1 MKAPMRDHPDPRLS
15 TRRCLLALPAWIAV
29 AALAH
34 ATTTA
39 AASTTTEER
48 PVAGFDDV
56 LWDATGQLTIEQT
69 GRERLVIEAE
79 RDVLRRIV
87 TRVQGTRLE
96 IGFAPGRVE
105 SKLPIRFRLEL
116 RHLRRL
122 ELRGS
127 GSTVSGPL
135 RADELTLALHGS
147 NDLRIEAL
155 DARRVDLL
163 HAGAGDV
170 LIRRGR
176 VDVQRIVLEGS
187 GTVDAT
193 ALDARSSDVLL
204 SGAGQVRLAA
214 EQRLA
219 ARIDGSGDIVYR
231 GQPRVTQVVR
241 GAGDVRRSTR

>member
-1 MKAPMRDHPDPRLS
+1 M
-15 TRRCLLALPAWIAV
+15 LALPACLAV
-29 AALAH
+29 ASLARA
-34 ATTTA
+34 ATPATIA
-39 AASTTTEER
+39 TEER

-56 LWDATGQLTIEQT
+56 AWDATGELTIEQT

-87 TRVQGTRLE
+87 TRVQGQRLE

-105 SKLPIRFRLEL
+105 SKLPIRFRLEV
-116 RHLRRL
+116 RQLRRL

-127 GSTVSGPL
+127 GRTVVGAL
-135 RADELTLALHGS
+135 RADELMLALHGS
-147 NDLRIEAL
+147 NELRMESLHAH
-155 DARRVDLL
+155 RVELV

-176 VDVQRIVLEGS
+176 VDAQRIVLEGS

-214 EQRLA
+214 EHRLA

-231 GQPRVTQVVR
+231 GQPQVTQVVR
-241 GAGDVRRSTR
+241 GAGDVRRSTP